1 MKLDALEARSVLR
14 QCDFGALAT
23 LSAKL
28 PGHPFV
34 SHVPFALDAE
44 VRPVLLL
51 SGLAEHTRNLL
62 ADARVSLMAT
72 LPGPE
77 PQSQPRL
84 TLMGEA
90 APIEPPR
97 ALLDRYL
104 RYHPEAAA
112 WIGFG
117 DFRFFRLRPQRVRL
131 ISGFARAGWIEAAQ
145 WSVPTL
151 AETAEE
157 ALLAELAPAL
167 PGARLLGLDHEGCD
181 FRDEH
186 GGRRRLAWTPGAVD
200 TAGLLAQARAAL
212 GGLRADGGAP
222 R

>member
-90 APIEPPR
+90 APIEPSR

-104 RYHPEAAA
+104 RYHPEAAT

-200 TAGLLAQARAAL
+200 TAGLLAQAHAAL